1 MKLLIVDDEIT
12 ARTVLKEHL
21 GRLLA
26 HAEIAEA
33 ENGAE
38 ALFQLL
44 QYQPDL
50 VLLDLMMPVTDGEV
64 FLNVVEEWAA
74 KKLIADLPRVVV
86 ITSFNDAAK
95 LMELSNR
102 PSVIKVLP
110 KPITAITM
118 IRRST
123 HVPAFHAASTPIGT
137 AIAMDITSVITISE
151 IVVGA
156 RCSIIFNTGRLVKME
171 VPRLPCST
179 CHSQS
184 AKRMTNGLSSPRVA
198 RICAICCVVAWSPAM
213 IAAGSPGAM

>member
-64 FLNVVEEWAA
+64 FLDVVEEWAA

-110 KPITAITM
+110 KPITAIT
-118 IRRST
+118 INLLKT
-123 HVPAFHAASTPIGT
+123 LLH
-137 AIAMDITSVITISE
+137 E
-151 IVVGA
+151 
-156 RCSIIFNTGRLVKME
+156 L
-171 VPRLPCST
+171 
-179 CHSQS
+179 
-184 AKRMTNGLSSPRVA
+184 
-198 RICAICCVVAWSPAM
+198 
-213 IAAGSPGAM
+213 